1 MPTLLNMSDLIMGST
16 SSVEIL
22 QRSEEKRAS
31 KIRWSK
37 TKRRIVVYTGVT
49 LVAAAI
55 TGFIWLYSYAVSV
68 LDSAL
73 SFFKP

>member
-1 MPTLLNMSDLIMGST
+1 MSDLVT
-16 SSVEIL
+16 QSSSSLEVWEYS
-22 QRSEEKRAS
+22 RHKRPS

-37 TKRRIVVYTGVT
+37 AKRRMAVYTGVT
-49 LVAAAI
+49 LLGGI

-73 SFFKP
+73 SVFKP